1 MKKRA
6 WVDPIVAEVREIR
19 EKLFASFNYDI
30 DALFDYLRE
39 QEKTSGHPIV
49 SPPRRAKSKQG
60 KGRSPRRRTRLK
72 DR

>member
-1 MKKRA
+1 M
-6 WVDPIVAEVREIR
+6 WEDPIVAEVRKIR
-19 EKLFASFNYDI
+19 EKLAARFNYDI

-49 SPPRRAKSKQG
+49 SPPRRAKSKRG
-60 KGRSPRRRTRLK
+60 AAKSPRRRTRLK